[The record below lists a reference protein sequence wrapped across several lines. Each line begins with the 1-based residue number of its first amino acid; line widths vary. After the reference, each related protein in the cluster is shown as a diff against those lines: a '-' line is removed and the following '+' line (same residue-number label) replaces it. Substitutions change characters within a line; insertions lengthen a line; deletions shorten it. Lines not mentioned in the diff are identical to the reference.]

1 MKESIKH
8 PERFREKIL
17 HDATEKM
24 PLCEK
29 YGAIEGVI
37 GRGSYGVVSIT
48 GKCDPK
54 DKKKKSFFAVKQ
66 LKKRPGESL
75 NHFSNRVT
83 SEFMIS
89 SSLTHQAVINVYD
102 LMVDPVTFTYSQV
115 MEFIPCGDLFTL
127 IQSTGGLEVVECDCF
142 FKQILNAISYLHSVG
157 VSHNDLKVENLLLTK
172 KGQLKITDFGTSA
185 VFKTAWEDKVQ
196 LSKD

>member
-1 MKESIKH
+1 MELKSDPSNYILNYDDSDEDDDDEDDDDSSLDDDDSTDQDFDDEAEDDIIEPIIGNEQLNLINVMKESIKH

-75 NHFSNRVT
+75 NHF
-83 SEFMIS
+83 I
-89 SSLTHQAVINVYD
+89 Y
-102 LMVDPVTFTYSQV
+102 PV
-115 MEFIPCGDLFTL
+115 
-127 IQSTGGLEVVECDCF
+127 
-142 FKQILNAISYLHSVG
+142 
-157 VSHNDLKVENLLLTK
+157 
-172 KGQLKITDFGTSA
+172 
-185 VFKTAWEDKVQ
+185 W
-196 LSKD
+196 